1 MKRKIITALVSITIL
16 WFSFPSESLAAE
28 ECSMPTEITEI
39 ADTEDSVEPSEDS
52 VNNETN
58 DGAESSEEISGAETN
73 DDSVENLEE
82 IDKTKESEE
91 TEKSEEIDES
101 EENTSEEESTDSET
115 ETETIVETHSENH
128 CTIIVSY
135 TKEVY
140 DDPFARLD
148 TTELSLKSTY
158 ELVESQSADE
168 FIQNIENDDIK
179 MILSKVS
186 FDDDFTN
193 GYIISASIDVDNN
206 VTIKSI
212 KKTEKQEV
220 VTEVEVEVTSA
231 NESEPLDEE

>member
-1 MKRKIITALVSITIL
+1 MKKKLLTAIVSIAIL
-16 WFSFPSESLAAE
+16 WFSFPTESLAAE
-28 ECSMPTEITEI
+28 ENTTSAEITEI
-39 ADTEDSVEPSEDS
+39 TDEENSYDSVEDT
-52 VNNETN
+52 VNNET
-58 DGAESSEEISGAETN
+58 ESS
-73 DDSVENLEE
+73 VESEDE
-82 IDKTKESEE
+82 SKTKSEAKDESAEEVTENAEEEVKEEAEE
-91 TEKSEEIDES
+91 TEDEAEEVADKAEDE
-101 EENTSEEESTDSET
+101 TI

-128 CTIIVSY
+128 CTINISY

-148 TTELSLKSTY
+148 TTELSLESTY
-158 ELVESQSADE
+158 ELVENQSADE
-168 FIQNIENDDIK
+168 FIQNIENEDIK
-179 MILSKVS
+179 LILSKVA

-193 GYIISASIDVDNN
+193 GYDVIASIDVDNQ

>member
-1 MKRKIITALVSITIL
+1 MKKKLLTAIVSIAIL
-16 WFSFPSESLAAE
+16 WFSFPTESLAAE
-28 ECSMPTEITEI
+28 FESSPEVTEESC
-39 ADTEDSVEPSEDS
+39 EDGEAAENFEAAEELEQCENDSDPEESED
-52 VNNETN
+52 TN
-58 DGAESSEEISGAETN
+58 DLKEADI
-73 DDSVENLEE
+73 LEE
-82 IDKTKESEE
+82 TDESDNIDS
-91 TEKSEEIDES
+91 SMQLDES
-101 EENTSEEESTDSET
+101 EENASEEESTDSET

-179 MILSKVS
+179 MILSKVA

-193 GYIISASIDVDNN
+193 GYNISASIDVDNN

-220 VTEVEVEVTSA
+220 VTEVEVEVTST
-231 NESEPLDEE
+231 NESESLDEE

>member
-1 MKRKIITALVSITIL
+1 MKRKIIAALVSITIL
-16 WFSFPSESLAAE
+16 WFSFPTESLAAE
-28 ECSMPTEITEI
+28 ENTTSAEINEITDE
-39 ADTEDSVEPSEDS
+39 ENSYDSVEDP
-52 VNNETN
+52 VNNET
-58 DGAESSEEISGAETN
+58 ESS
-73 DDSVENLEE
+73 VESEDE
-82 IDKTKESEE
+82 SKTKSEAKNESAEEVTENADKEVEEEAEE
-91 TEKSEEIDES
+91 TEGEAEEVADKAEDE
-101 EENTSEEESTDSET
+101 TI

-128 CTIIVSY
+128 CTINISY

-179 MILSKVS
+179 MILEKVS

-193 GYIISASIDVDNN
+193 GYNISASIDVDNN

>member
-1 MKRKIITALVSITIL
+1 MKKKLLTAVVSIAIL
-16 WFSFPSESLAAE
+16 WFSFPTESLAAE
-28 ECSMPTEITEI
+28 ENTTSTEITEI
-39 ADTEDSVEPSEDS
+39 TDEENSYDSVEDTVNNQTESSVESED
-52 VNNETN
+52 
-58 DGAESSEEISGAETN
+58 ES
-73 DDSVENLEE
+73 
-82 IDKTKESEE
+82 KTKSEAKDESAEEDTENAEEEVKEEAEE
-91 TEKSEEIDES
+91 TEDEAEEVADKAEDE
-101 EENTSEEESTDSET
+101 TI
-115 ETETIVETHSENH
+115 ETETILETHSENH

-179 MILSKVS
+179 MILSKVA

-193 GYIISASIDVDNN
+193 GYNISASIDVDNN

-212 KKTEKQEV
+212 KKTEKEEV
-220 VTEVEVEVTSA
+220 VTEVEVEVTST

>member
-1 MKRKIITALVSITIL
+1 MKKKLLTAIVSVAIL
-16 WFSFPSESLAAE
+16 WFSFPTESLAAE
-28 ECSMPTEITEI
+28 ENTTSAEITEI
-39 ADTEDSVEPSEDS
+39 TDEENSYDSVEDT
-52 VNNETN
+52 VNNETESS
-58 DGAESSEEISGAETN
+58 AESEDES
-73 DDSVENLEE
+73 
-82 IDKTKESEE
+82 KTKSEAKDESGEEVTENAEEEVKEEAEE
-91 TEKSEEIDES
+91 TEDEAEEVADKAEDE
-101 EENTSEEESTDSET
+101 TI

-128 CTIIVSY
+128 CTINISY

-148 TTELSLKSTY
+148 TTELSLESTY
-158 ELVESQSADE
+158 ELVENQSADE

-179 MILSKVS
+179 MILSKVA

-193 GYIISASIDVDNN
+193 GYTISASIDVDNN

>member
-1 MKRKIITALVSITIL
+1 MKKKLLTAIVSVAIL
-16 WFSFPSESLAAE
+16 WFSFPTESLAAE
-28 ECSMPTEITEI
+28 ENTTSAEITEI
-39 ADTEDSVEPSEDS
+39 TDEENSYDSVEDT
-52 VNNETN
+52 VNNET
-58 DGAESSEEISGAETN
+58 ESS
-73 DDSVENLEE
+73 VESEDE
-82 IDKTKESEE
+82 SKTKSEAKDESAEEVTENAEEEVKEEAEE
-91 TEKSEEIDES
+91 TEDEAEEVADKAEDE
-101 EENTSEEESTDSET
+101 TI

-128 CTIIVSY
+128 CTINIFY

-168 FIQNIENDDIK
+168 FIQNIENEDIK
-179 MILSKVS
+179 LILEKVS

-193 GYIISASIDVDNN
+193 GYNISASIDVDNN

-220 VTEVEVEVTSA
+220 VTEVEVEVTST

>member
-1 MKRKIITALVSITIL
+1 MKKKLLTAVVSIAIL
-16 WFSFPSESLAAE
+16 WFSFPTESLAAE
-28 ECSMPTEITEI
+28 ENTTSAEITEI
-39 ADTEDSVEPSEDS
+39 TDEENSYDSVEDT
-52 VNNETN
+52 VNNET
-58 DGAESSEEISGAETN
+58 ESS
-73 DDSVENLEE
+73 VESEDE
-82 IDKTKESEE
+82 SKTKSEAKDESAEEVTENAEEEVKEEVEE
-91 TEKSEEIDES
+91 TEDEGEEVADKAEDE
-101 EENTSEEESTDSET
+101 TI

-128 CTIIVSY
+128 CTIIVAY

-168 FIQNIENDDIK
+168 FIQNIENEDIK
-179 MILSKVS
+179 LILSKVA

-193 GYIISASIDVDNN
+193 GYDVIASIDVDNQ

-220 VTEVEVEVTSA
+220 VTEVEVEVTST

>member
-1 MKRKIITALVSITIL
+1 MKKKLLTAIVSVAIL
-16 WFSFPSESLAAE
+16 WFSFPTESLAAE
-28 ECSMPTEITEI
+28 ENTTSAEITEI
-39 ADTEDSVEPSEDS
+39 TDEENSYDSVEDT
-52 VNNETN
+52 VNNETESS
-58 DGAESSEEISGAETN
+58 AESEDES
-73 DDSVENLEE
+73 
-82 IDKTKESEE
+82 KTKSEAKDESAEEVTENAEEEVKEEAEE
-91 TEKSEEIDES
+91 TEDEAEEVADKAEDE
-101 EENTSEEESTDSET
+101 TI

-128 CTIIVSY
+128 CTINISY

-148 TTELSLKSTY
+148 TTELSLESTY
-158 ELVESQSADE
+158 ELVENQSADE

-193 GYIISASIDVDNN
+193 GYNISASIDVDNN

-220 VTEVEVEVTSA
+220 VTEVEVEVTST

>member
-1 MKRKIITALVSITIL
+1 MKKKLLTAIVSIAIL
-16 WFSFPSESLAAE
+16 WFSFPTESLAAE
-28 ECSMPTEITEI
+28 ENTTSAEITEI
-39 ADTEDSVEPSEDS
+39 TDEENSYDSVEDT
-52 VNNETN
+52 VNNET
-58 DGAESSEEISGAETN
+58 ESEDES
-73 DDSVENLEE
+73 
-82 IDKTKESEE
+82 KTKSEAKDESAEEVTENAEEEVKEEAEE
-91 TEKSEEIDES
+91 TEDEAEEVADKAEDE
-101 EENTSEEESTDSET
+101 TI

-128 CTIIVSY
+128 CTINISY

-148 TTELSLKSTY
+148 TTELSLESTY
-158 ELVESQSADE
+158 ELVENQSADE
-168 FIQNIENDDIK
+168 FIQNIENEDIK
-179 MILSKVS
+179 LILSKVA

-193 GYIISASIDVDNN
+193 GYDVIASIDVDNQ

>member
-1 MKRKIITALVSITIL
+1 MKKKLLTAVVSIAIL
-16 WFSFPSESLAAE
+16 WFSFPTESLAAE
-28 ECSMPTEITEI
+28 ENTTSAEITEI
-39 ADTEDSVEPSEDS
+39 TDEENSYDSVEDT
-52 VNNETN
+52 VNNET
-58 DGAESSEEISGAETN
+58 ESS
-73 DDSVENLEE
+73 VESEDE
-82 IDKTKESEE
+82 SKTKSEAKDESAEEVTENAEEVKEEAEE
-91 TEKSEEIDES
+91 TEDEAEEVADKAEDE
-101 EENTSEEESTDSET
+101 TI

-179 MILSKVS
+179 MILSKVA

-193 GYIISASIDVDNN
+193 GYNISASIDVDNN

-220 VTEVEVEVTSA
+220 VTEVEVEVTST

>member
-1 MKRKIITALVSITIL
+1 MKKKLLTAIVSIAIL
-16 WFSFPSESLAAE
+16 WFSFPTESLAAE
-28 ECSMPTEITEI
+28 ENTTSAEITEI
-39 ADTEDSVEPSEDS
+39 TDEENSYDSVEDT
-52 VNNETN
+52 VNNET
-58 DGAESSEEISGAETN
+58 ESS
-73 DDSVENLEE
+73 VESEDE
-82 IDKTKESEE
+82 SKTKSEAKDESAEEVTENAEEEVKEEAEE
-91 TEKSEEIDES
+91 TEDEAEEVADKAEDE
-101 EENTSEEESTDSET
+101 TIET

-158 ELVESQSADE
+158 ELLENQSADE

-179 MILSKVS
+179 MILSKVD

-193 GYIISASIDVDNN
+193 GYNISASIDVDNN

-212 KKTEKQEV
+212 KKTE
-220 VTEVEVEVTSA
+220 
-231 NESEPLDEE
+231 